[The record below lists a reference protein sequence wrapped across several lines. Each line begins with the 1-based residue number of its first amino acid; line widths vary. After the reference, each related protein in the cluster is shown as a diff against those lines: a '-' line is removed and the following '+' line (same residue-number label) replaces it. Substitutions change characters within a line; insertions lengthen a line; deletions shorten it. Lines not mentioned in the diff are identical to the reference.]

1 MISTSE
7 VVDEIER
14 QIIGQR
20 QGKVWCAPNAV
31 VLPGDAGTL
40 QYDAIWKVAL
50 PREGEWLNGLNQR
63 KYTIVEID
71 YSTI

>member
-40 QYDAIWKVAL
+40 QYDAIWKVAQRL
-50 PREGEWLNGLNQR
+50 TVKPVKTNRLSLEAGSEGG
-63 KYTIVEID
+63 
-71 YSTI
+71 